1 MSAYDNPHQLLILG
15 NGFDLYC
22 GLKSR
27 YSDFFSI
34 RLKPVL
40 NETLSNPASAPYSFY
55 KSGLTVWD
63 LIFSLLGP
71 LKQPSPSVRWCDV
84 EYVMKEVLSHSDAIS
99 SKNSA
104 FITVADIYSA
114 LKHNKIQRNKH
125 DSVDVSQFL
134 AYKGFQCKSISDLYS
149 VLLSELNMLETAFA
163 SYLKKAIKE
172 CDRYGIDSKL
182 LLTSL
187 VSSGVGNQI
196 TDATILNFNYT
207 HPLLMKQDLDVAE
220 VDYINIHGR
229 CGGEIIFG
237 IDGTGLIYDDR
248 LMSFTK
254 TYRVMA
260 SHRMDLRAP
269 VSRPCESAP
278 CDQGTTIIKFFGHSL
293 AEADYSYFQSI
304 FDNVNLYGGKTSL
317 VFYYAPY
324 CSSAE
329 KDLQKSIVRLLSSYG
344 STMTNRGHGD
354 NLIHKLLMEGRISIK
369 KVPD

>member
-1 MSAYDNPHQLLILG
+1 
-15 NGFDLYC
+15 
-22 GLKSR
+22 
-27 YSDFFSI
+27 
-34 RLKPVL
+34 
-40 NETLSNPASAPYSFY
+40 
-55 KSGLTVWD
+55 
-63 LIFSLLGP
+63 
-71 LKQPSPSVRWCDV
+71 
-84 EYVMKEVLSHSDAIS
+84 
-99 SKNSA
+99 
-104 FITVADIYSA
+104 
-114 LKHNKIQRNKH
+114 
-125 DSVDVSQFL
+125 
-134 AYKGFQCKSISDLYS
+134 
-149 VLLSELNMLETAFA
+149 MLEAAFA
-163 SYLKKAIKE
+163 SYLKKAIGE
-172 CDRYGIDSKL
+172 CERYSIDSKL

-187 VSSGVGNQI
+187 VSSGAEDQI

-248 LMSFTK
+248 LMPFTK

-269 VSRPCESAP
+269 VSRPCETAP

-304 FDNVNLYGGKTSL
+304 FDNVNLYGGKTAL

-324 CSSAE
+324 CPSAE
-329 KDLQKSIVRLLSSYG
+329 KDLQKSIVKLLSSYG